1 VGTAQ
6 AALTKSHYRER
17 GPPLQT
23 NHRMNID
30 YVIQRILLRAT
41 CQLAQGARLGR
52 TARIRNIAGDSKK
65 ITIGKDSIVQGE
77 LAVFAHGG
85 NIQLGDWCYVG
96 EQARIWSASS
106 IAIGDR
112 VLIAHAVNIF
122 DNLTHPIRAAERHA
136 QFREIA
142 KSGHPRDISLGERP
156 VRIKHDAWIGAGA
169 FVLRGVT
176 VGTGA
181 IVAAG
186 AVVTKDVPPY
196 CLAAGNPASIVRE
209 LTAEER

>member
-1 VGTAQ
+1 
-6 AALTKSHYRER
+6 
-17 GPPLQT
+17 
-23 NHRMNID
+23 MNLD
-30 YVIQRILLRAT
+30 YVIQRLLFRAT
-41 CQLAQGARLGR
+41 CQLAPGARLGR
-52 TARIRNIAGDSKK
+52 TARIRNIAGDSKR

-85 NIQLGDWCYVG
+85 NIHLGDWCYVG
-96 EQARIWSASS
+96 EQTRIWSAGS

-112 VLIAHAVNIF
+112 VLIAHAVNVF
-122 DNLTHPIRAAERHA
+122 DNLTHPIRAADRHA

-142 KSGHPRDISLGERP
+142 KAGHPRDITLGERP
-156 VRIKHDAWIGAGA
+156 VKIENDVWIGAGA

-186 AVVTKDVPPY
+186 AVVTKDIPPY

-209 LTAEER
+209 LTFEER